1 MKLFDKIKNVLFEEE
16 EVEIPVIS
24 SSDNKI
30 VKKEEITEIVKE
42 KPVEKLKE
50 DFELPKKKLE
60 EDEDLERNLYKSE
73 PTFKFPLAFDEE
85 IEEPKL
91 RTSKNI
97 FEPEKKK
104 IPERKIDFG
113 KYDSLES
120 KKEERTFKPSP
131 IISPIYGILDQNYK
145 KEDIVEKGLNKHK
158 EDNLEKARKKAFGEK
173 PKEEVIETEI
183 EPEEDIKGKTIEELL
198 EDTDLE
204 ISEETIEIEE
214 NITPKEAIDTYK
226 ALDKIEEEINEASN
240 VSKNKIEDTL
250 ESDLF
255 DLIDSMYENRE
266 ESEE

>member
-16 EVEIPVIS
+16 EVEIPIIS
-24 SSDNKI
+24 SSDNKT

-42 KPVEKLKE
+42 KPVEKE
-50 DFELPKKKLE
+50 DFELPKRKVE
-60 EDEDLERNLYKSE
+60 EDSDLERNLYKSE
-73 PTFKFPLAFDEE
+73 PTFKFPLAFDED

-91 RTSKNI
+91 RTSKNV

-104 IPERKIDFG
+104 ISERKIDFG

-120 KKEERTFKPSP
+120 KKEERNFKPSP

-145 KEDIVEKGLNKHK
+145 KEDIVEKGIIKHK
-158 EDNLEKARKKAFGEK
+158 EDDLEKARKKAFGEK
-173 PKEEVIETEI
+173 PKEEVIETE
-183 EPEEDIKGKTIEELL
+183 PEEDIKGKTIEELL
-198 EDTDLE
+198 EDTDIDLRE
-204 ISEETIEIEE
+204 KEIEIEE
-214 NITPKEAIDTYK
+214 NITPKEAIETYK